1 MAVLDSNNHQGEAPG
16 PSSQK
21 GGNGQGILDRPI
33 SELSNEE
40 LAKAKEEIREGLK
53 LQEAAGAE
61 AAAASE
67 KFRRIIEEI
76 AALPE
81 NQFEIRCKEIAK
93 GHGVSVALLR
103 KWWRELHQITTEHKP
118 GGGRRVELP
127 LDDPW
132 PEAVSTSELLAT
144 IMGKL
149 REYVVLQGGAAV
161 AVGLY
166 TMLTYVV
173 DELQLCPMLLLRS
186 AVKRSGKTTLLGLLL
201 RMSYRALGLAS
212 ISAAALYRVVDSLK
226 PTLLLDEVDATLA
239 QKTDTAEAL
248 RGLLNAGNDRTSSRV
263 LRCVGEDKDV
273 VSYEAFGAKVLAG
286 IGEIPDTMEDRSVI
300 VELRRKLENEK
311 VRRFS
316 VLDDQRE
323 FREIRQKLL
332 RWATQH
338 RKGVGAARP
347 QIPFGLNDR
356 ASDNWSPLLAIADL
370 AGEEW
375 GRRARAVALELSG
388 GTRDDEQ
395 DIRFELLKDIR
406 AVFIDEGGDACKAIT
421 TSFLIEKLCQIE
433 EAPWATFHRG
443 EPINPR
449 GLGRILRPFGIVSAN
464 LKISRD
470 PVTDKDTVAKGY
482 KRETFIDAWMRYLP
496 LPATRDEKG
505 HETQGNRENVRVA
518 VADGHP
524 LPVGIGA
531 DGVADR
537 RRYRYPT
544 ATKEKG
550 GKGHFSVEI
559 HSDGAGGSGVADKKG
574 SNDKCDLTGK
584 ECRLDGGN
592 APPED
597 GLRGMSAH
605 KDASQDSLPRLEASG
620 GPCREGGDECS

>member
-1 MAVLDSNNHQGEAPG
+1 MAATDSSKDQGAAPG
-16 PSSQK
+16 TSRFG
-21 GGNGQGILDRPI
+21 GGNGKAILERPI
-33 SELSNEE
+33 AELSDEE
-40 LAKAKEEIREGLK
+40 LAKAKEEIRDGLK
-53 LQEAAGAE
+53 LGEAAGAE

-76 AALPE
+76 ESLPE
-81 NQFEIRCKEIAK
+81 NQFEIRSKEIAK
-93 GHGVSVALLR
+93 RHGVGVSFLR
-103 KWWRELHQITTEHKP
+103 KWWRQLHQVTGESKP

-132 PEAVSTSELLAT
+132 PQSVSTSELLST
-144 IMGKL
+144 IMAKL
-149 REYVVLQGGAAV
+149 REHVVLDSGAAFAV
-161 AVGLY
+161 ALY
-166 TMLTYVV
+166 TMLTYIVE
-173 DELQLCPMLLLRS
+173 ELQLCPMLLLRS

-201 RMSYRALGLAS
+201 RMTYRALGVAS

-263 LRCVGEDKDV
+263 LRCVGEDKEV
-273 VSYEAFGAKVLAG
+273 VSYDAFGAKVLAG
-286 IGEIPDTMEDRSVI
+286 IGHIPDTMEDRAVV

-323 FREIRQKLL
+323 FKEIRQKLL
-332 RWATQH
+332 RWARDYGKT
-338 RKGVGAARP
+338 VGAARP

-375 GRRARAVALELSG
+375 GVRARSVALELSG
-388 GTRDDEQ
+388 SGRDEEQ

-406 AVFIDEGGDACKAIT
+406 GIFSEEGGDACKAIT
-421 TSFLIEKLCQIE
+421 TSSLIEKLCELE
-433 EAPWATFHRG
+433 EAPWSTFHRG

-470 PVTDKDTVAKGY
+470 PVTGKDTVAKGY

-496 LPATRDEKG
+496 LPATKEEKG
-505 HETQGNRENVRVA
+505 LELQGNRENGKVA

-524 LPVGIGA
+524 LPGSTPR
-531 DGVADR
+531 DEVADKC
-537 RRYRYPT
+537 RYRYPS
-544 ATKEKG
+544 ATEKEEEKG
-550 GKGHFSVEI
+550 LFSAEI
-559 HSDGAGGSGVADKKG
+559 PSDGAGGSGVAGKRG
-574 SNDKCDLTGK
+574 PND
-584 ECRLDGGN
+584 E
-592 APPED
+592 
-597 GLRGMSAH
+597 
-605 KDASQDSLPRLEASG
+605 
-620 GPCREGGDECS
+620 

>member
-1 MAVLDSNNHQGEAPG
+1 
-16 PSSQK
+16 
-21 GGNGQGILDRPI
+21 
-33 SELSNEE
+33 
-40 LAKAKEEIREGLK
+40 
-53 LQEAAGAE
+53 
-61 AAAASE
+61 
-67 KFRRIIEEI
+67 
-76 AALPE
+76 
-81 NQFEIRCKEIAK
+81 
-93 GHGVSVALLR
+93 
-103 KWWRELHQITTEHKP
+103 
-118 GGGRRVELP
+118 
-127 LDDPW
+127 
-132 PEAVSTSELLAT
+132 
-144 IMGKL
+144 
-149 REYVVLQGGAAV
+149 
-161 AVGLY
+161 
-166 TMLTYVV
+166 
-173 DELQLCPMLLLRS
+173 
-186 AVKRSGKTTLLGLLL
+186 
-201 RMSYRALGLAS
+201 LAS

-316 VLDDQRE
+316 VLDDQGE
-323 FREIRQKLL
+323 FKEIRQKLL

-338 RKGVGAARP
+338 GKGVGVARP

-406 AVFIDEGGDACKAIT
+406 AVFNDEGGDACKAIT
-421 TSFLIEKLCQIE
+421 TSFLIEKLCQRE

-443 EPINPR
+443 QPINPR
-449 GLGRILRPFGIVSAN
+449 ALGRILRPFGIASAN

-496 LPATRDEKG
+496 PRAFHGREI
-505 HETQGNRENVRVA
+505 QGNRENGRVA
-518 VADGHP
+518 TADGDP
-524 LPVGIGA
+524 RPGGAGA
-531 DGVADR
+531 DGVADKC
-537 RRYRYPT
+537 RYRYPT
-544 ATKEKG
+544 ATHEKEEKG
-550 GKGHFSVEI
+550 PFSEEI
-559 HSDGAGGSGVADKKG
+559 LSDGAGGSGVADKKG
-574 SNDKCDLTGK
+574 SNDKYDREGTQG
-584 ECRLDGGN
+584 RLNGGN
-592 APPED
+592 AQPED
-597 GLRGMSAH
+597 RVRGMSAH
-605 KDASQDSLPRLEASG
+605 KGDSLDSRHRPEALG
-620 GPCREGGDECS
+620 GQGREGGDECS